1 MRIYKITN
9 KINGKIY
16 IGKHE
21 GTESDYERYM
31 GSGLLIRRA
40 YEKYGVD
47 NFIKETLEICEKKEI
62 LEEREKYWIKKYNS
76 QNKEIGYNITE
87 GGTGGDTL
95 SNHPDIKII
104 VEKISKAGKG
114 RVFTEEHRKKLS
126 KSSLGNTKGKSNKGI
141 KKSQDHIE
149 KLRQAAKKQWER
161 QRENGYEISEEHKN
175 KISEAKK
182 ASWQKR
188 KQDPEYMKKVSER
201 NRKAALARVSKRNQ
215 KS

>member
-1 MRIYKITN
+1 VRIYKITN

>member
-201 NRKAALARVSKRNQ
+201 NRKAAMVGVEKR
-215 KS
+215 KK

>member
-87 GGTGGDTL
+87 GGAGGDTL